1 MITRFVQGPMPPP
14 QGGYYR
20 TETLSDVGYG
30 VEWMMLSAKSYNQ
43 GRNTDDWTARATQ
56 LSDLDG

>member
-1 MITRFVQGPMPPP
+1 MTPP